1 MALRFTLRQL
11 EYFVAVGE
19 AGSILKASQKMNVS
33 SPSISVAIGQL
44 ESELGIKLFAR
55 KHAHNLSLTQAGRQ
69 FMQQAGRVLSEARD
83 VMQLANKI
91 SGTVQGP
98 LKVGC
103 LLTFAQLVLPR
114 LRRQFEDQ
122 YPQVK
127 ISQSELDQTAI
138 FDQLR
143 RARID
148 IALTYDL
155 SIPKDISFIPIAE
168 LPPVAMLSVD
178 HPLAHLDAISAAQLQ
193 KYPMVLLDLP
203 HSADYF
209 LSYFDEVGTSPKIVE
224 KTRDMAVLQSLVANG
239 FGYSIIN
246 IRTLNDTAP
255 DGAPLKFIPLT
266 GPVRSMFLGV
276 ALIKEMANVLVVDAF
291 IEHCKTVVPETVLLG
306 GDAGNGG
313 D

>member
-11 EYFVAVGE
+11 EYFVAVGNE
-19 AGSILKASQKMNVS
+19 GSILQASQKLNVS

-69 FMQQAGRVLSEARD
+69 FMEQAGRVLTEAEN
-83 VMQLANKI
+83 VMRLASKI
-91 SGTVQGP
+91 SDTVQGP

-103 LLTFAQLVLPR
+103 LLTFAQLVLPS

-122 YPQVK
+122 YSQVK

-143 RARID
+143 RAHID
-148 IALTYDL
+148 VALTYDL
-155 SIPKDISFIPIAE
+155 SIPKDITFIPIAE
-168 LPPVAMLSVD
+168 LPPYAMLSED
-178 HPLAHLDAISAAQLQ
+178 HPLAHLDVVSAAQLQ

-203 HSADYF
+203 YSSDYF
-209 LSYFDEVGTSPKIVE
+209 LSYFDHVGALPKISE
-224 KTRDMAVLQSLVANG
+224 RTRDMAVLQSLVANG
-239 FGYSIIN
+239 YGYSIIN
-246 IRTLNDTAP
+246 IRTLNDVAP

-276 ALIKEMANVLVVDAF
+276 ALIKEMANVLVVEAF
-291 IEHCKTVVPETVLLG
+291 VEHCKNVVPKTVLLG
-306 GDAGNGG
+306 GDAQKRG
-313 D
+313 